1 MSIEGKV
8 EEIEFDCVLGFGPTI
23 WRPEKTSQKK
33 IYIKKQFNIYFIKID
48 SVINIERFF
57 QT

>member
-23 WRPEKTSQKK
+23 WRPEKTS
-33 IYIKKQFNIYFIKID
+33 
-48 SVINIERFF
+48 
-57 QT
+57 

>member
-23 WRPEKTSQKK
+23 WRPEKKARKK
-33 IYIKKQFNIYFIKID
+33 YILKNSLIYI
-48 SVINIERFF
+48 SLR
-57 QT
+57 